1 MQLWRPMRGVF
12 RRSTP
17 HNRAS
22 RSHLQPAA
30 TSRHAP
36 PHLSARSRPPP
47 RAATADPAS
56 TPTPISGS
64 RRVNERVGR
73 QAALRLD
80 PIGSDR
86 VRPAQGDGGWAGRT
100 ERRWRPDPGERRRH
114 KASWFSGAA
123 PWLLRR
129 APGRERGRMR
139 ESKHG
144 RCREPKLLPPACP
157 LHGSSS
163 LCDHIQLQLLQ
174 KDVNLLNPMAEL
186 EKHSQEE
193 ASRAVHQLIIVED
206 FKEFLDDVMSG
217 DGPWGEEEV
226 LSHWPLLARPADPE
240 IAPPHENVRVSS
252 AAAPFRPRAPIPSLP
267 PPSIYSAVPVL
278 DLRSPNPDEI
288 GRFHPISRQTQPQL
302 LVGHAG
308 STDELLIDVHPAAPP
323 TTVPSLLDSAP
334 PTCRTIG
341 LSSILAR
348 VKLATVKMQNS
359 CNSILL
365 QLSGA
370 EGVRSNSAGG
380 QTGSALGHATI
391 NAR

>member
-1 MQLWRPMRGVF
+1 MEDAENPSCSLQRAPSMAR
-12 RRSTP
+12 RRSVT
-17 HNRAS
+17 
-22 RSHLQPAA
+22 
-30 TSRHAP
+30 TSSSSAKKIMVPNSTYISVVDTILRHDA
-36 PHLSARSRPPP
+36 
-47 RAATADPAS
+47 PAS
-56 TPTPISGS
+56 
-64 RRVNERVGR
+64 
-73 QAALRLD
+73 
-80 PIGSDR
+80 
-86 VRPAQGDGGWAGRT
+86 
-100 ERRWRPDPGERRRH
+100 
-114 KASWFSGAA
+114 
-123 PWLLRR
+123 LLF
-129 APGRERGRMR
+129 AMDLTYLSCW
-139 ESKHG
+139 ES
-144 RCREPKLLPPACP
+144 E
-157 LHGSSS
+157 
-163 LCDHIQLQLLQ
+163 QLLQ

>member
-1 MQLWRPMRGVF
+1 MRGVF

-86 VRPAQGDGGWAGRT
+86 VRPTQGGGGWAGRT

-163 LCDHIQLQLLQ
+163 LCDHIQLQCQ
-174 KDVNLLNPMAEL
+174 KNNGAEQHIH
-186 EKHSQEE
+186 KC
-193 ASRAVHQLIIVED
+193 
-206 FKEFLDDVMSG
+206 G
-217 DGPWGEEEV
+217 
-226 LSHWPLLARPADPE
+226 
-240 IAPPHENVRVSS
+240 
-252 AAAPFRPRAPIPSLP
+252 
-267 PPSIYSAVPVL
+267 
-278 DLRSPNPDEI
+278 
-288 GRFHPISRQTQPQL
+288 
-302 LVGHAG
+302 GHY
-308 STDELLIDVHPAAPP
+308 PAA
-323 TTVPSLLDSAP
+323 
-334 PTCRTIG
+334 
-341 LSSILAR
+341 
-348 VKLATVKMQNS
+348 
-359 CNSILL
+359 
-365 QLSGA
+365 
-370 EGVRSNSAGG
+370 
-380 QTGSALGHATI
+380 
-391 NAR
+391 